1 MAPNQSLAASQG
13 GYTTFDKTVEVQTGR
28 RSRVKAAFAAAGL
41 ALVVVA
47 AYTTFASRGSTSA
60 GTPVVDV
67 VEIEAVADV
76 VEVEAVAE
84 VESGSVCW
92 TMTVIGEGCN
102 QNPRCGCGTTS
113 VTTPSGEV
121 ERRHCD
127 TGYYGRGTLI
137 LTLAEN
143 SDGSYGVQQNLWII
157 YNDMANFVNQFNS
170 IPDGYIIAMGTVD
183 EPFDQWA
190 SYGSTITSLFAAS
203 GMSGMPTSP
212 EYRAS
217 FAAFGVKNCLSSA
230 TGCPDWTRL
239 SYSSRYS
246 SNSQETQEV
255 CGCTSCPYTYTND
268 ARYAHVSEYSYGT
281 VASSHS
287 YCNAGSINSATGSGY
302 FSYITM
308 NCGCGAWEWTAS
320 CSDVSCPANSYGTN
334 VRSGCTCNT
343 DYVGTIATAWS
354 SSGYSGSCTYDACP
368 AGTTGAWSS
377 GCFCPEGQYGDYQ
390 GTRQVTSHSGYCT
403 QTPAP
408 ANAYWDTSANKAFCS
423 SGYQV
428 TGQSNGLRE
437 LTNGVGIVIGT
448 CFATPCSYATSFST
462 NGAQYIK
469 DGCSPSYGYGGSISV
484 SDSAPGYSG
493 SYSLLSCPA
502 NSDGTNLG
510 EGQLDT
516 AESSRSY
523 STVWSG
529 NAIGTGHAASTI
541 DSSQGWS
548 SQTNA
553 VGQYMTIDIGSA
565 MTVTG
570 VAMQPRVGTNYQR
583 VLTVKLETSTDGSS
597 FTGDNTVYTANTLSQ
612 AASTVVDVKLNTPVS
627 ARYVRILPQTWS
639 QHMSMRADVVTG
651 GCTCDAG
658 YVGTIGW
665 SNGAVTGSCAAVP
678 CPVYSSGSNVPQ
690 GCTCN
695 AGYSGAVTAQVSST
709 GYTSTCTFVACPDN
723 TSGNS
728 VVDGCPCHAGYA
740 NNNGNTVTG
749 TSSSPF
755 FTPADGCLDIN
766 ECDPEP
772 CAVQENGQPAQ
783 CDNNVNAFY
792 CHCDPNHYGSTCA
805 ETHVDCT
812 ADRNTELCS
821 FGACFEVV
829 RTVEGDAAY
838 GCTCDAGYYSMP
850 SDVACD
856 QPVNCPAHSSGTNV
870 ALGCTCDVGYSGGLN
885 VVGARDNV
893 IVATTTSPYY
903 TGVCQPDPCVND
915 PSVEYMDAAASACE
929 DTISGATCAITCNY
943 GFAPSSVATCSTGQW
958 NSPTC
963 EVTNTA
969 GALRYCNLYPDLM
982 NAFCGGS
989 TCTSRTHA
997 RSCQN
1002 HYNNHGNGE
1011 GRDENGLRVTGMP
1024 WGAPNAM
1031 HPCTSD
1037 PVISNLDGSLTQCD
1051 APSTASNTEC
1061 TITCEAGFVP
1071 VKEHE
1076 ATVLDTPEASRSYS
1090 SVWSNN
1096 AIGSGHAMSRLNSGQ
1111 AWSTSG
1117 KPAGSYMTIDLGETK
1132 VVTGVVTQPR
1142 TGNTNSQ
1149 RVTAY
1154 TVSCS
1159 IDGTTYVQDDTV
1171 YSGNQQGESA
1181 STMVTNSLTTALSC
1195 RYVRLTVVSYYGHMS
1210 MRADVMT
1217 GGAVSGTPGHQDFAD
1232 YVDASIADGGAQAK
1246 CIGNSWT
1253 NDAVDTRYC
1262 AAFVCPDWV
1271 TSDDWAPVLS
1281 SSGSQVQS
1289 GCTCHSRLE
1298 GVITA
1303 TQTPPYFTQ
1312 TCAPKDCTVPAIELG
1327 RVPEKAASVGG
1338 WAGSDCGAI
1347 GGGKSDVKHGT
1358 ICTITPNYGWTC
1370 TSPGRCIAE
1379 QFEQAAGCTPNN
1391 CVVPTFADAPVEP
1404 GSFGEGIESW
1414 NNNECRSGASVVH
1427 ETVCEITPEFGYTC
1441 VSGKECYAQVF
1452 DNEAKCETYECTRPS
1467 DEVMTTKHGK
1477 TYNRLDA
1484 YVFNEADLRAAHRYW
1499 DTTVTCAPGF
1509 VGSPQVS
1516 VCDGGP
1522 DSQYYITG
1530 CNIDTDGDGVAD
1542 DDEQCEND
1550 SAKTLAGICGC
1561 LEVDYDADTG
1571 LVNCATVPGL
1581 GLAGIED
1588 NQYYTAVTKS
1598 WVRKEKQNWKQ
1609 PVVGVDH
1616 STTAGSTSWL
1626 VAAKTWQE
1634 DNMYGAMEDN
1644 YAFSQSPSTG
1654 KIFTATFVITE
1665 SIMAFEAGLGSD
1677 TATVTL
1683 MTVAE
1688 DGTFT
1693 RVRKQVTATGPVIEY
1708 FWDVSGMAQESAM
1721 VVVENPTD
1729 GQIMYFNHL
1738 RMFHSEQGCIAECM
1752 DIVRSEHMNGIAF
1765 NMEDE
1770 SHSMYVPVNTDNFK
1784 ADTQQLYCRD
1794 TMTGRLSAG
1803 AAPGTPFAGGL
1814 PEGMKYD
1821 NLDIV
1826 SRLPSCLMIRIIDDN
1841 TVEIAVT
1848 ADSRRFQYT
1857 TRYAPEG
1864 IESNSLHCVYPTKQ
1878 PRCLDY
1884 FGILMNLK
1892 RASMFCEDVAPS
1904 VVCVETALAAKC
1916 PLSADVLCGK
1926 EKMDRDLLSCCDK
1939 DGNHPNNGCLNR
1951 RRLGNAIK
1959 VSDDLTLDAD
1969 TAEACARSCLK
1980 QPDDITCL
1988 AWRIDDFSNE
1998 CKLARECHLQNDPE
2012 VANLELSKFEW
2023 NLVTPESNPFEGRQV
2038 GPKGLAH

>member
-92 TMTVIGEGCN
+92 TMTVIGEGCE

-239 SYSSRYS
+239 SYSGRYG

-448 CFATPCSYATSFST
+448 CFATPCSYATSFSA

-502 NSDGTNLG
+502 NSDGTHLR
-510 EGQLDT
+510 Q
-516 AESSRSY
+516 
-523 STVWSG
+523 
-529 NAIGTGHAASTI
+529 
-541 DSSQGWS
+541 
-548 SQTNA
+548 
-553 VGQYMTIDIGSA
+553 
-565 MTVTG
+565 
-570 VAMQPRVGTNYQR
+570 
-583 VLTVKLETSTDGSS
+583 
-597 FTGDNTVYTANTLSQ
+597 
-612 AASTVVDVKLNTPVS
+612 
-627 ARYVRILPQTWS
+627 
-639 QHMSMRADVVTG
+639 G

-695 AGYSGAVTAQVSST
+695 AGYSGAVTAEVASTSNEVVDYGADGCTGSCGRCAGDCDYDSDCEGNLLCFQRDGNNDQIVPGCANTGYVTSSSDHDYCYDGT
-709 GYTSTCTFVACPDN
+709 FASCRHSTFVDSANPLRMQTGSYCVDMTVNTAGADGSVMTQSSLDSCTSWSSGGGGFYQSIAPCQTVATAGYTSTCTFVACPDN

-943 GFAPSSVATCSTGQW
+943 GFARSSVATCSTGQW

-1037 PVISNLDGSLTQCD
+1037 PVIANLDGSLTQCD

-1061 TITCEAGFVP
+1061 TITCDAGFVP

-1090 SVWSNN
+1090 SVWSND
-1096 AIGSGHAMSRLNSGQ
+1096 AIGSGHALSRLNSGQ

-1142 TGNTNSQ
+1142 TGDTNSQ

-1171 YSGNQQGESA
+1171 YSGNQRGESA
-1181 STMVTNSLTTALSC
+1181 CTMVTNSLTTALSC

-1634 DNMYGAMEDN
+1634 DSMYGAMEDN

-1770 SHSMYVPVNTDNFK
+1770 SHSMYVPVNTDSFK

>member
-1 MAPNQSLAASQG
+1 
-13 GYTTFDKTVEVQTGR
+13 
-28 RSRVKAAFAAAGL
+28 
-41 ALVVVA
+41 
-47 AYTTFASRGSTSA
+47 
-60 GTPVVDV
+60 
-67 VEIEAVADV
+67 
-76 VEVEAVAE
+76 
-84 VESGSVCW
+84 
-92 TMTVIGEGCN
+92 
-102 QNPRCGCGTTS
+102 
-113 VTTPSGEV
+113 
-121 ERRHCD
+121 
-127 TGYYGRGTLI
+127 
-137 LTLAEN
+137 
-143 SDGSYGVQQNLWII
+143 
-157 YNDMANFVNQFNS
+157 
-170 IPDGYIIAMGTVD
+170 
-183 EPFDQWA
+183 
-190 SYGSTITSLFAAS
+190 
-203 GMSGMPTSP
+203 
-212 EYRAS
+212 
-217 FAAFGVKNCLSSA
+217 
-230 TGCPDWTRL
+230 
-239 SYSSRYS
+239 
-246 SNSQETQEV
+246 
-255 CGCTSCPYTYTND
+255 
-268 ARYAHVSEYSYGT
+268 
-281 VASSHS
+281 
-287 YCNAGSINSATGSGY
+287 
-302 FSYITM
+302 
-308 NCGCGAWEWTAS
+308 
-320 CSDVSCPANSYGTN
+320 
-334 VRSGCTCNT
+334 
-343 DYVGTIATAWS
+343 
-354 SSGYSGSCTYDACP
+354 
-368 AGTTGAWSS
+368 
-377 GCFCPEGQYGDYQ
+377 
-390 GTRQVTSHSGYCT
+390 
-403 QTPAP
+403 
-408 ANAYWDTSANKAFCS
+408 
-423 SGYQV
+423 
-428 TGQSNGLRE
+428 
-437 LTNGVGIVIGT
+437 
-448 CFATPCSYATSFST
+448 
-462 NGAQYIK
+462 
-469 DGCSPSYGYGGSISV
+469 
-484 SDSAPGYSG
+484 
-493 SYSLLSCPA
+493 
-502 NSDGTNLG
+502 
-510 EGQLDT
+510 
-516 AESSRSY
+516 
-523 STVWSG
+523 
-529 NAIGTGHAASTI
+529 
-541 DSSQGWS
+541 
-548 SQTNA
+548 
-553 VGQYMTIDIGSA
+553 
-565 MTVTG
+565 
-570 VAMQPRVGTNYQR
+570 
-583 VLTVKLETSTDGSS
+583 
-597 FTGDNTVYTANTLSQ
+597 
-612 AASTVVDVKLNTPVS
+612 
-627 ARYVRILPQTWS
+627 
-639 QHMSMRADVVTG
+639 
-651 GCTCDAG
+651 
-658 YVGTIGW
+658 
-665 SNGAVTGSCAAVP
+665 
-678 CPVYSSGSNVPQ
+678 
-690 GCTCN
+690 
-695 AGYSGAVTAQVSST
+695 
-709 GYTSTCTFVACPDN
+709 
-723 TSGNS
+723 
-728 VVDGCPCHAGYA
+728 
-740 NNNGNTVTG
+740 
-749 TSSSPF
+749 
-755 FTPADGCLDIN
+755 
-766 ECDPEP
+766 
-772 CAVQENGQPAQ
+772 
-783 CDNNVNAFY
+783 
-792 CHCDPNHYGSTCA
+792 
-805 ETHVDCT
+805 
-812 ADRNTELCS
+812 
-821 FGACFEVV
+821 
-829 RTVEGDAAY
+829 
-838 GCTCDAGYYSMP
+838 
-850 SDVACD
+850 
-856 QPVNCPAHSSGTNV
+856 
-870 ALGCTCDVGYSGGLN
+870 
-885 VVGARDNV
+885 
-893 IVATTTSPYY
+893 
-903 TGVCQPDPCVND
+903 
-915 PSVEYMDAAASACE
+915 
-929 DTISGATCAITCNY
+929 
-943 GFAPSSVATCSTGQW
+943 
-958 NSPTC
+958 
-963 EVTNTA
+963 
-969 GALRYCNLYPDLM
+969 
-982 NAFCGGS
+982 
-989 TCTSRTHA
+989 
-997 RSCQN
+997 
-1002 HYNNHGNGE
+1002 
-1011 GRDENGLRVTGMP
+1011 
-1024 WGAPNAM
+1024 
-1031 HPCTSD
+1031 
-1037 PVISNLDGSLTQCD
+1037 
-1051 APSTASNTEC
+1051 
-1061 TITCEAGFVP
+1061 
-1071 VKEHE
+1071 
-1076 ATVLDTPEASRSYS
+1076 
-1090 SVWSNN
+1090 
-1096 AIGSGHAMSRLNSGQ
+1096 
-1111 AWSTSG
+1111 
-1117 KPAGSYMTIDLGETK
+1117 
-1132 VVTGVVTQPR
+1132 
-1142 TGNTNSQ
+1142 
-1149 RVTAY
+1149 
-1154 TVSCS
+1154 
-1159 IDGTTYVQDDTV
+1159 
-1171 YSGNQQGESA
+1171 
-1181 STMVTNSLTTALSC
+1181 
-1195 RYVRLTVVSYYGHMS
+1195 
-1210 MRADVMT
+1210 
-1217 GGAVSGTPGHQDFAD
+1217 
-1232 YVDASIADGGAQAK
+1232 
-1246 CIGNSWT
+1246 
-1253 NDAVDTRYC
+1253 
-1262 AAFVCPDWV
+1262 
-1271 TSDDWAPVLS
+1271 
-1281 SSGSQVQS
+1281 
-1289 GCTCHSRLE
+1289 
-1298 GVITA
+1298 
-1303 TQTPPYFTQ
+1303 
-1312 TCAPKDCTVPAIELG
+1312 LG

-1484 YVFNEADLRAAHRYW
+1484 YVFNEADLRAANRYW

-1634 DNMYGAMEDN
+1634 DNTYGVMEDN

-1677 TATVTL
+1677 ISTVTL

-1770 SHSMYVPVNTDNFK
+1770 SYSMYVPVNTDNFK

-1826 SRLPSCLMIRIIDDN
+1826 NRLPSCLMIRIIDDN

-1864 IESNSLHCVYPTKQ
+1864 IESTSLHCVYPTKQ

-1988 AWRIDDFSNE
+1988 AWRIDNFSNE